1 MYYLEDKKVEVKQK
15 NLKQLF
21 FPIFVEVL
29 FFMLVGSID
38 TLMLSTVGDD
48 TVGAVGAAN
57 TYLSVFTISFSVIS
71 TGVMAVMTQYIG
83 AGKEGVARQAKNIGA
98 IFNGIIGGIL
108 SVALLFFSNPI
119 LKVLGTADSLL
130 THATTY
136 MTIVGGTSILTAL
149 TPVFTYYLRA
159 FGFTKEPLIAN
170 VTANILN
177 IILNSVFLY
186 VFHYGVAGVAMAT
199 AISRAVGLLL
209 AVVMC
214 IRKIHIPKDAE
225 KTKMSVVC
233 KNILQVGVPS
243 AMESA
248 LYNVAMAIV
257 MKFLNE
263 MSDDGIYVTV
273 KSYASQ
279 ITMFSYCIGVALAN
293 ANAIIVGWKIG
304 EKKYDECHKATI
316 KAAKLGV
323 ITAVLGA
330 GFFVLTGKYVMRI
343 FTDDARI
350 IELVVYVLVVD
361 VVLEIGRICNIVY
374 GNALKTAGDA
384 AYTVIIAVI
393 FMYLCAVLGSYVFG
407 ITLKWY
413 VVGSWIGLAMDEC
426 MRAILMA
433 IRWKSRK
440 WEKKVLVK

>member
-1 MYYLEDKKVEVKQK
+1 METKQK
-15 NLKQLF
+15 SLRQLF

-29 FFMLVGSID
+29 FFMLVGSVD
-38 TLMLSTVGDD
+38 TLMLSSVGDD
-48 TVGAVGAAN
+48 KVGAVGAAN

-83 AGKEGVARQAKNIGA
+83 AGKEGVAKQAKNIG
-98 IFNGIIGGIL
+98 IVFNGIIGGIL
-108 SVALLFFSNPI
+108 SVALLFFSGPI
-119 LKVLGTADSLL
+119 LKVLGTADTLL
-130 THATTY
+130 QHATIY
-136 MTIVGGTSILTAL
+136 MRIVGGTSILTAL
-149 TPVFTYYLRA
+149 TPIFTYYLRA
-159 FGFTKEPLIAN
+159 FGYTKESLVDNA
-170 VTANILN
+170 ASNILN

-186 VFHYGVAGVAMAT
+186 GFDYGVAGVAMAT
-199 AISRAVGLLL
+199 AISRAIGLAL
-209 AVVMC
+209 AILMC
-214 IRKIHIPKDAE
+214 IWRIKIPKDAE
-225 KTKMSVVC
+225 KIRISIVC

-243 AMESA
+243 ALESA

-257 MKFLNE
+257 MKFLNQ

-279 ITMFSYCIGVALAN
+279 ITMFSYCAGVALAN

-304 EKKYDECHKATI
+304 EKKYDECQKATF
-316 KAAKLGV
+316 KAAKLG
-323 ITAVLGA
+323 ILTAVIGA

-343 FTDDARI
+343 FTDDATI
-350 IELVVYVLVVD
+350 IGLVVKVLMVD
-361 VVLEIGRICNIVY
+361 FVLEIGRICNIVF

-384 AYTVIIAVI
+384 AYTVFIAVI
-393 FMYLCAVLGSYVFG
+393 FMYLFAVLGSYVFG
-407 ITLKWY
+407 ISLKWC

-426 MRAILMA
+426 MRAILMG